1 MISREVS
8 SQYYIHV
15 YAHPRVQF
23 RLRSLVTD
31 RKTRFD
37 NPIESGEGRKAHKV
51 VKNGGRR
58 ISKGLETFTRSN
70 DSVPLSFVSNEGH
83 VH

>member
-1 MISREVS
+1 MKFHRNITF
-8 SQYYIHV
+8 V

-37 NPIESGEGRKAHKV
+37 NPIERGGKAHKV